1 MVCPYTTYQYE
12 KNWVSNCCREV
23 EYRKK
28 EKQTMEKL
36 SQLQF
41 DENQPI
47 IDELRSALIK
57 YLESSKVKSTEIPAS
72 RSLVNKLVN
81 SLKIIMIEIDPMFA
95 AMNPS
100 LDLRG
105 SADNKLKVFKPDEF
119 DVDVVLSLPITESAS
134 GECVQVSWT
143 VRNVMTNF

>member
-1 MVCPYTTYQYE
+1 
-12 KNWVSNCCREV
+12 
-23 EYRKK
+23 
-28 EKQTMEKL
+28 
-36 SQLQF
+36 
-41 DENQPI
+41 
-47 IDELRSALIK
+47 
-57 YLESSKVKSTEIPAS
+57 
-72 RSLVNKLVN
+72 
-81 SLKIIMIEIDPMFA
+81 MIEIDPMFA